1 MECKTNNKDSQLLDE
16 LHAVLEKQT
25 KMARKGNL
33 TSIEELTPK
42 ADEIVKEISRTS
54 NLEQI
59 KLTNRWKRLED
70 VYKQL
75 SLILASHKYTIEQQ
89 IRQIR
94 EGRKT
99 LRAYKNKSLV

>member
-1 MECKTNNKDSQLLDE
+1 MECKTEDKDNLLLDE

-25 KMARKGNL
+25 EMARKGNL
-33 TSIEELTPK
+33 TAVEELTPK
-42 ADEIVKEISRTS
+42 ADNIVKEISQAS

-59 KLTNRWKRLED
+59 KLTNHWKKLED
-70 VYKQL
+70 IYKQL

-99 LRAYKNKSLV
+99 LRAYKK